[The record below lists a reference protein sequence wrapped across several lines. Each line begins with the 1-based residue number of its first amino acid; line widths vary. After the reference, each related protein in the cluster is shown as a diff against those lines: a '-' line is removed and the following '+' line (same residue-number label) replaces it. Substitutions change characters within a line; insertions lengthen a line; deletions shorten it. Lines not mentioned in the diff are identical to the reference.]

1 MIIQL
6 GNVVSGFILAAPK
19 LKEMGA
25 KGQIEQA
32 EAKLNPVRGII
43 GLIVL
48 IASVISFLQSV
59 GAVYL
64 NYYIFGAGPLQ
75 ALVGFVIGL
84 ILCATWFEKFPKVH
98 EVIVKLKVHE
108 VWIGM
113 VGIVIGIIGL
123 L

>member
-1 MIIQL
+1 MIIQF
-6 GNVVSGFILAAPK
+6 GNIVSGFILAAPK

-25 KGQIEQA
+25 KGQIEQV
-32 EAKLNPVRGII
+32 EAKLNPVRGVI

-48 IASVISFLQSV
+48 IAAVVSFLQSI
-59 GAVYL
+59 GLVYL
-64 NYYIFGAGPLQ
+64 NYYLFGAGPLQ
-75 ALVGFVIGL
+75 ALVGLLIGL

-98 EVIVKLKVHE
+98 EFILKLKAYE
-108 VWIGM
+108 IWIGM

>member
-25 KGQIEQA
+25 KGHIEQV
-32 EAKLNPVRGII
+32 EARLNPVRGII
-43 GLIVL
+43 GLVVL
-48 IASVISFLQSV
+48 VAAVISFLQSV
-59 GAVYL
+59 GLVYI
-64 NYYIFGAGPLQ
+64 NYYLFGAGPLQ
-75 ALVGFVIGL
+75 ALVGFLIGL
-84 ILCATWFEKFPKVH
+84 ILSATWFEKFPKVH
-98 EVIVKLKVHE
+98 TFIGKLKVHE

-113 VGIVIGIIGL
+113 VGVVIGLIGL

>member
-6 GNVVSGFILAAPK
+6 GNLAGGFVLASPK

-25 KGQIEQA
+25 KEQIEQV

-48 IASVISFLQSV
+48 IVAVIAFLHAI
-59 GAVYL
+59 GAVYI
-64 NYYIFGAGPLQ
+64 NYYLFGGGPLQ
-75 ALVGFVIGL
+75 SIVGLLIGL
-84 ILCATWFEKFPKVH
+84 ILCATWFEKFPAIHNFILKIKVY
-98 EVIVKLKVHE
+98 E
-108 VWIGM
+108 VWIG
-113 VGIVIGIIGL
+113 VAGIVIGILGL

>member
-1 MIIQL
+1 MIVQL

-25 KGQIEQA
+25 KGQIEQV
-32 EAKLNPVRGII
+32 EARLNPVRGTI

-48 IASVISFLQSV
+48 ISAGISFLQSV
-59 GAVYL
+59 GLVYL
-64 NYYIFGAGPLQ
+64 NYFLFGAGPLQ
-75 ALVGFVIGL
+75 ALVGLLIGL

-98 EVIVKLKVHE
+98 EFIQKIKVYE
-108 VWIGM
+108 IWIGM
-113 VGIVIGIIGL
+113 VGVVIGIIGL